1 MMDIRLPLVW
11 ITAVCCCM
19 SCSDSTEQEAP
30 APKPAAA
37 AEQTVTETRYDCK
50 TIDVEGGYGYDIY
63 VDGNLFVH
71 QTHIPAVPGVHPFAT
86 ESDAWR
92 AGSFA
97 VEKMKQGIVPPT
109 ISVEELQSIGI
120 TLPAQN

>member
-1 MMDIRLPLVW
+1 MMGMRLQLVW
-11 ITAVCCCM
+11 IIAMCCSM
-19 SCSDSTEQEAP
+19 SCTDGAEQQAP
-30 APKPAAA
+30 ASKPAAA
-37 AEQTVTETRYDCK
+37 AEQPAPETRYDCK
-50 TIDVEGGYGYDIY
+50 TIDVDGGYGYDIY